1 MKKQENTTTNT
12 NKKQEAATM
21 KKQNNNK
28 KQAVKPTYNDNIAT
42 VIVPAIVNEKEGFS
56 VRFTEKQGK
65 NIAIPTKCTNKNAF
79 LFDVQHHVL
88 KMVQDKAENKVTTLS
103 AKKQEAEKDENKVF
117 SEKDALTLKQNIALA
132 NLCTCQLKKYT
143 LKKVDGKLVTNL
155 PAKMAAAIL
164 TNTVLTVDCKSVAVY
179 IKAAYNSTMQAL
191 ESLYAGD
198 TVILSKEE
206 QNNITEVKNAIKNAF
221 DVYFVAVADRCNEF
235 NLTVSNKDVAKIVFA
250 VYGGFSRDD
259 KTGYISD
266 SLKLD
271 NKDEKKLAAILTNY
285 VYGRMSGSKF

>member
-1 MKKQENTTTNT
+1 MKKQENTTT
-12 NKKQEAATM
+12 KKQE
-21 KKQNNNK
+21 NSK

-42 VIVPAIVNEKEGFS
+42 IIVPAIVNEKEGFS

-79 LFDVQHHVL
+79 IFDVQHHVL

-117 SEKDALTLKQNIALA
+117 SEKDAVTLKQNMALA
-132 NLCTCQLKKYT
+132 NMCKCQLKRFT
-143 LKKVDGKLVTNL
+143 LKKVDNKLVTDL

-164 TNTVLTVDCKSVAVY
+164 TNTVLTVDCKSVTVY
-179 IKAAYNSTMQAL
+179 VKSAYNSTMQAL

-206 QNNITEVKNAIKNAF
+206 QTNITEVKNAIKNAF
-221 DVYFVAVADRCNEF
+221 DVYFAQVVDRCNEF
-235 NLTVSNKDVAKIVFA
+235 SLTVSNKDVAKIVFS
-250 VYGGFSRDD
+250 VYGGFSRND

-271 NKDEKKLAAILTNY
+271 NKDEKKLSTILTNY
-285 VYGRMSGSKF
+285 VYGRMTGSKF